1 MNLVLHPDYRACLWL
16 WSSDQSELTDL
27 LPGERIYTE
36 AVPAAKVFPLG
47 KISHLADPD
56 IVTGTHAAVRGLFQF
71 DVWGGSPSAT
81 WEIAE
86 TWRSLLT
93 HRLPGV
99 HDTAAGRFSA
109 GLVVC
114 GGIART
120 TETLK
125 SQAPEGGSDGPDTSR
140 ARPRC
145 RFDAQIVLR
154 PAAGE
159 GS

>member
-1 MNLVLHPDYRACLWL
+1 MTLVVHPDYRACLWH
-16 WSSDQSELTDL
+16 WSAAQTEMDAL

-36 AVPAAKVFPLG
+36 AVPSSKVFPLG
-47 KISHLADPD
+47 KITHLSDPD
-56 IVTGTHAAVRGLFQF
+56 IVDGTHAAVRGLFQF
-71 DVWGGSPSAT
+71 DVWGGSPAAA
-81 WEIAE
+81 WEIAD

-99 HDTAAGRFSA
+99 HDTPAGRFSA

-114 GGIART
+114 GGISRT
-120 TETLK
+120 AESLK
-125 SQAPEGGSDGPDTSR
+125 SQAPEGGSDGPDTSS